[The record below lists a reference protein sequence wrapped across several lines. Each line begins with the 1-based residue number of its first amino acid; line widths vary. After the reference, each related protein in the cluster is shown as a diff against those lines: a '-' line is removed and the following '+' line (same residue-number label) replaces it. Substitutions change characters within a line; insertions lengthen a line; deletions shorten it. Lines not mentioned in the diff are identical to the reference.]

1 MPNSSIAA
9 EPRSTEKRRRV
20 LLGEITGVHGIRG
33 EVVLRTYTADPFD
46 IGAYGPLASEAGD
59 ASFEIRV
66 LRAGAR
72 GVVAAVKGVTDRNAA
87 ERLRGTKLFVDRARL
102 PSAAEGEYYHA
113 DLIGLTARTA
123 GGEVVGRVVA
133 VPNYGA
139 GDLVEIRLKDGK
151 RTELL
156 PFVEDYILAVDLGAG
171 TMTIAMPEY
180 VIAREEQAE
189 AGEDGAALSDRPFA
203 DRERET

>member
-1 MPNSSIAA
+1 MTGCFSGRYETENDRAPCDHMPNSSIAA

-72 GVVAAVKGVTDRNAA
+72 
-87 ERLRGTKLFVDRARL
+87 
-102 PSAAEGEYYHA
+102 
-113 DLIGLTARTA
+113 
-123 GGEVVGRVVA
+123 
-133 VPNYGA
+133 
-139 GDLVEIRLKDGK
+139 
-151 RTELL
+151 
-156 PFVEDYILAVDLGAG
+156 
-171 TMTIAMPEY
+171 
-180 VIAREEQAE
+180 
-189 AGEDGAALSDRPFA
+189 
-203 DRERET
+203 